1 MVSHVLME
9 GGSNVAL
16 HKYYYTIDIPLH
28 VAICLYT
35 IGILKCHLVNSICII
50 IKHHALRLWPN
61 VFIMRLHAL

>member
-28 VAICLYT
+28 VAIC
-35 IGILKCHLVNSICII
+35 
-50 IKHHALRLWPN
+50 
-61 VFIMRLHAL
+61 